1 MSAIPFIDLKT
12 QYAIIKDRVDA
23 GIKRVLEHG
32 QYIMGPEVAECE
44 RRLASFAGSR
54 HCLTVSSGT
63 DALVAPLM
71 ALGIG
76 PGDAVFLPTFT
87 FTATAEVVVLV
98 GAKPVYVDV
107 HPRLFNIDTNHLAN
121 QIAAVKKQD
130 THRPR
135 AVIAVDLFGLPSDY
149 AALNKLCEAEGLV
162 LIDDAAQSYG
172 GALNNKRVGSL
183 APITA
188 TSFFPAKPLGCYG
201 DGGAIFLDDDTLAA
215 KLASIRVHG
224 QGRSKYEVERIG
236 LNARFDTIQAAV
248 ILAKLDVFESEL
260 DRRQAVARLYTEAL
274 GGAVETPAIPAGYR
288 SAWAQYSILSD
299 RRDAIA
305 AALKE
310 AGVPTAIY
318 YPIPMHLQAAY
329 REYGEGER
337 SCPVSESLAK
347 RVLSLPMHPYLDE
360 VMIERIAAIV
370 RKAARG

>member
-1 MSAIPFIDLKT
+1 MTTIPFIDLKT
-12 QYAIIKDRVDA
+12 QYARIKDNVDA

-44 RRLASFAGSR
+44 KRLAALAGSK

-76 PGDAVFLPTFT
+76 PGDAVFLPSFT
-87 FTATAEVVVLV
+87 FTATAEVVLLV
-98 GAKPVYVDV
+98 GARPVYIDV
-107 HPRLFNIDTNHLAN
+107 HPRLFNIDVAHLARE
-121 QIAAVKKQD
+121 IAAVKKEG

-135 AVIAVDLFGLPSDY
+135 AVIAVDLFGLPADY
-149 AALNKLCEAEGLV
+149 VALNKLCEAEGLA

-172 GALNNKRVGSL
+172 GALHNKRVGSL

-201 DGGAIFLDDDTLAA
+201 DGGAVFLDDDGLMAN
-215 KLASIRVHG
+215 LVSIRVHG

-248 ILAKLDVFESEL
+248 ILAKLDVFEDEL
-260 DRRQAVARLYTEAL
+260 DRRQAVARKYNEAL
-274 GGAVETPAIPAGYR
+274 GGAVETPEIPAGYR
-288 SAWAQYSILSD
+288 SAWAQYSVLSD
-299 RRDAIA
+299 KRDALA
-305 AALKE
+305 AALKAE
-310 AGVPTAIY
+310 GVPTAIY

-329 REYGEGER
+329 REHGEGEG
-337 SCPVSESLAK
+337 SCPIAETLSK
-347 RVLSLPMHPYLDE
+347 RVLSLPMHPYLDDAT
-360 VMIERIAAIV
+360 IERIAGVV
-370 RKAARG
+370 RRAA

>member
-1 MSAIPFIDLKT
+1 
-12 QYAIIKDRVDA
+12 
-23 GIKRVLEHG
+23 VLEHG

-44 RRLASFAGSR
+44 KRLATFAGSK

-98 GAKPVYVDV
+98 GARPVYVDV
-107 HPRLFNIDTNHLAN
+107 HPRQFNIDANHLAT
-121 QIAAVKKQD
+121 QIAAVKKEG
-130 THRPR
+130 THRAR
-135 AVIAVDLFGLPSDY
+135 AVIAVDLFGLPADY
-149 AALNKLCEAEGLV
+149 AALTKLCDAEGLTV
-162 LIDDAAQSYG
+162 IDDAAQSYG

-201 DGGAIFLDDDTLAA
+201 DGGAIFLDDDGLAA

-224 QGRSKYEVERIG
+224 QGRSKYHVERIG

-248 ILAKLDVFESEL
+248 ILAKLDVFELEL
-260 DRRQAVARLYTEAL
+260 GRRQQIAAKYDELL
-274 GGAVETPAIPAGYR
+274 GREVDTPEIPAGYR
-288 SAWAQYSILSD
+288 SAWAQYSILSNK
-299 RRDAIA
+299 RDAIA
-305 AALKE
+305 SALKDH
-310 AGVPTAIY
+310 GVPTAIY

-329 REYGEGER
+329 REYGAGEG
-337 SCPVSESLAK
+337 SCPVAEKLSR
-347 RVLSLPMHPYLDE
+347 RVLSLPMHPYLDDGT
-360 VMIERIAAIV
+360 IERIAGIV
-370 RKAARG
+370 RRAA